1 MEMSID
7 SFDIKANFGRNSSV
21 NNLTKVIMGS
31 LLIYNGL
38 SDFPLASKLVC
49 FGIDGLITFQGSKIS
64 VIVQLKENHAPLML
78 GVHYVAHQI
87 NLVV

>member
-1 MEMSID
+1 
-7 SFDIKANFGRNSSV
+7 
-21 NNLTKVIMGS
+21 MGS
-31 LLIYNGL
+31 LHTYNGL
-38 SDFPLASKLVC
+38 SEFPLVSKLIC
-49 FGIDGLITFQGSKIS
+49 FGIDGVTTFQGSKIS